1 MTDNLSYDESC
12 LLRLISSAL
21 AGNESVSFEKP
32 PDWELTFELAKKHAV
47 ISLLYDILASR
58 DDLTAECKKTLVD
71 ESRKTVLQSYRL
83 LFLGRAIIDLLEDAD
98 IPALILKGVCVANLY
113 PVFELRKSG
122 DVDIL
127 ILNPESIDDACR
139 KLEKAGFTVDA
150 EQHANHHVAMKS
162 PENIGI
168 ELHTMLAEP
177 FDSNTVNRY
186 IKETAAQCAQNVV
199 IEDIMGVNLPR
210 LADAYQ
216 AFSLL
221 LHMLNHFLRSGFGLK
236 LLCDW
241 VVFWNRAYDTVTE
254 KLYLKLIEECGIKGF
269 SDIVT
274 MACVRFLGLKYENVR
289 FMLEDN
295 IGPQES
301 DVDKFIRDVLDAEE
315 FGKSGKDRMVALRG
329 TNICDYIRE
338 FHHQTCLNFPTAHR
352 IFVLLPGLWVITLLR
367 FLRNNRKLRH
377 VSTRSI
383 LMNAHNRGELIAN
396 LKLFKAIPRNSRREP

>member
-1 MTDNLSYDESC
+1 MTDKLSYDENC

-21 AGNESVSFEKP
+21 NGDDSVSFENP
-32 PDWELTFELAKKHAV
+32 PDWELTLKLAKKHAV
-47 ISLLYDILASR
+47 CPLLYDVLADR
-58 DDLTAECKKTLVD
+58 DDLPGECKKILVD
-71 ESRKTVLQSYRL
+71 ESRKTVMQSYRL
-83 LFLGRAIIDLLEDAD
+83 LFLGNAIIDLLENAG
-98 IPALILKGVCVANLY
+98 IPALVLKGACVAKLY

-127 ILNPESIDDACR
+127 ILNPERIDDACR
-139 KLEKAGFTVDA
+139 ELEKAGFMVDA
-150 EQHANHHVAMKS
+150 EQHANHHVGMKS
-162 PENIGI
+162 PDNIEV

-216 AFSLL
+216 AYSLL

-241 VVFWNRAYDTVTE
+241 VVFWNRVYDADTE
-254 KLYLKLIEECGIKGF
+254 ELYLKLTKESGIKGF

-274 MACVRFLGLKYENVR
+274 MTCVRFLGLKYENVR

-295 IGPQES
+295 IGLQES
-301 DVDKFIRDVLDAEE
+301 DVDRFIRDVLDAEE

-338 FHHQTCLNFPTAHR
+338 FHHQTCLNFPKANR
-352 IFVLLPGLWVITLLR
+352 IFILLPGLWAVTLLR

-383 LMNAHNRGELIAN
+383 LMNAHNRSKLIAN
-396 LKLFKAIPRNSRREP
+396 LKLFKKM